1 MLRFIFDFFKNFYK
15 LHFILQINRSHLSE
29 LDRATVIKL
38 KNSGWTYKAIAVKME
53 RNISTIQKIYKQFK
67 LNGSHKKPTR
77 ASHHRV
83 TTSTDD
89 AAILNAVREWP
100 ETTSNSL
107 IGELNLVASARTVR
121 RRLRDAGLNRKDTLL
136 PWHVEERYEFAN
148 SYLDKQHTP
157 DFWSKV
163 IFVDERTFTT
173 YNSKYVQI
181 INHKQ
186 SGILGYR
193 KFLY

>member
-1 MLRFIFDFFKNFYK
+1 MKW
-15 LHFILQINRSHLSE
+15 
-29 LDRATVIKL
+29 
-38 KNSGWTYKAIAVKME
+38 SGLL
-53 RNISTIQKIYKQFK
+53 YKQFK

-193 KFLY
+193 KFLYWQLLEFWTMELRLSIRIFSSKLINFLKIIYIKI